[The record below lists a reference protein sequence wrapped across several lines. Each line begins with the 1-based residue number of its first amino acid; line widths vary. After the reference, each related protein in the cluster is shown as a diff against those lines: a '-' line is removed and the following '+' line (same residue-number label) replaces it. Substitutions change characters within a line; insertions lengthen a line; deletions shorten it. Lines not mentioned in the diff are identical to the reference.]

1 MSLVYIEL
9 FIFDLFKCYED
20 LDCCVLLIFV
30 LLFGVDFMVSLV
42 KFVEDIGMNCGINYE
57 VIKLFFW

>member
-42 KFVEDIGMNCGINYE
+42 KFVEDIGMNCGINY
-57 VIKLFFW
+57 